1 MDTREKI
8 LKIMQAEE
16 MNALQFAS
24 EIGIQSSTLSH
35 ILNGRNKPSL
45 EVIKKILNRFRTI
58 NADWLIL
65 DSGTIYRQEKHS
77 QTPSLFPP
85 DEENTSIPKSYANE
99 KELNFKKENS
109 PEKIEMPIINDTVNK
124 NSMKFPEEIITTK
137 VTDKSVSK
145 IIVYYTDKTFQEF
158 IPG

>member
-65 DSGTIYRQEKHS
+65 DSGTIYRQEKHT

-85 DEENTSIPKSYANE
+85 DDENTSISKSYDPEKALKFKNE
-99 KELNFKKENS
+99 KS
-109 PEKIEMPIINDTVNK
+109 PEKIEMPIINDNTNKITVK
-124 NSMKFPEEIITTK
+124 LPEEIVTTK
-137 VTDKSVSK
+137 VTDKTVNK
-145 IIVYYTDKTFQEF
+145 IIVYYNDKTFQEF

>member
-8 LKIMQAEE
+8 IKIMQAEE

-45 EVIKKILNRFRTI
+45 DVVIKILNRFRTV

-77 QTPSLFPP
+77 QPPSLFPI
-85 DEENTSIPKSYANE
+85 DDDSNSLSDTYIPKKVQNLRNENSTEKSETVFNATRNIE
-99 KELNFKKENS
+99 KEIKNQDALIV
-109 PEKIEMPIINDTVNK
+109 EKISEKKVN
-124 NSMKFPEEIITTK
+124 
-137 VTDKSVSK
+137 K
-145 IIVYYTDKTFQEF
+145 IIVYYTDNTFQEF
-158 IPG
+158 HT

>member
-16 MNALQFAS
+16 LNALQFAS

-45 EVIKKILNRFRTI
+45 DVVKKILNRFRTV

-77 QTPSLFPP
+77 QAPSLFPP
-85 DEENTSIPKSYANE
+85 DDDNASLSDVYPQKKVQNIRKESFQEKTEIAYNTPIAFE
-99 KELNFKKENS
+99 KETKTQDS
-109 PEKIEMPIINDTVNK
+109 TVVEKISEKKVN
-124 NSMKFPEEIITTK
+124 
-137 VTDKSVSK
+137 K
-145 IIVYYTDKTFQEF
+145 IIVYYTDNTYQEF
-158 IPG
+158 SS

>member
-1 MDTREKI
+1 
-8 LKIMQAEE
+8 MQAEE

-45 EVIKKILNRFRTI
+45 DVIKKILNRFRTV

-77 QTPSLFPP
+77 QTPSLFPQD
-85 DEENTSIPKSYANE
+85 DENASILRNYNSENAS
-99 KELNFKKENS
+99 NFKTENAT
-109 PEKIEMPIINDTVNK
+109 EKNESTKINDVAKKNVTILPEDTVA
-124 NSMKFPEEIITTK
+124 TK
-137 VTDKSVSK
+137 VIDKTVSK
-145 IIVYYTDKTFQEF
+145 IIVYYSDKTFQEF
-158 IPG
+158 NP

>member
-45 EVIKKILNRFRTI
+45 DVVKKILNRFRTV

-77 QTPSLFPP
+77 QTPTLFPP
-85 DEENTSIPKSYANE
+85 DDENISDSANYTSNRRQ
-99 KELNFKKENS
+99 NFNTENS
-109 PEKIEMPIINDTVNK
+109 SEKSEQPVKTAHSAQIENSAAPETI
-124 NSMKFPEEIITTK
+124 FTK
-137 VTDKSVSK
+137 VADKKVNK
-145 IIVYYTDKTFQEF
+145 IIVYYTDNTFQEF
-158 IPG
+158 TP